1 MARSAGRPILEK
13 LSPKVP
19 MVTGQ
24 RVIDTFSQ
32 LRRRAAA
39 VRDHLALEKQS
50 FSTKL
55 LSGPMST

>member
-24 RVIDTFSQ
+24 RVIDTFFPI
-32 LRRRAAA
+32 RKAAAA
-39 VRDHLALEKQS
+39 VPGPFGAGKQS